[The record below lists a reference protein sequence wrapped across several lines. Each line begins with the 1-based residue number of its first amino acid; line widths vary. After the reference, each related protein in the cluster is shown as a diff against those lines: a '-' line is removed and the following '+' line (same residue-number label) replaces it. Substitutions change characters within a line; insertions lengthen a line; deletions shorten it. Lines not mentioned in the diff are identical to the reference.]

1 METRKKICFFT
12 GTRAEYGLL
21 KPLMQKVKN
30 EDEFQI
36 QIIASGMHVSPEFG
50 VTYKEIERDGF
61 TINEKVEILLS
72 SDTDIGVSKAMG
84 LGLISFSD
92 SLKRLN
98 PDILI
103 VLGDRFEALSVSI
116 TAYVMKIPIA
126 HLHGGE
132 TTEGAVDEGFRHS
145 ITKMSYL
152 HFTSTEEYRK
162 RVIQLGENPGRVFN
176 VGAIGLDNIKNL
188 KLLNLGNLEKELNF
202 NFGEK
207 NILFTY
213 HPVTLDIEKLSEELD
228 QIFGALEELIFQGYK
243 IIITKSNADQGG
255 RFINKYI
262 DNFSSKHKE
271 KVFAF
276 TNLGTLKYLS
286 VMKFVNLVMGNSS
299 SGIVETPSFKIPTVN
314 IGDRQKGRVRGNSV
328 IDVNPKKEEIINA
341 VKKAE
346 KMDKNKIFNPYDQ
359 GDATEKIYGT
369 IKEHLLNNKINLKKE
384 FFDIDFKL

>member
-1 METRKKICFFT
+1 MKKKICFFT

-21 KPLMQKVKN
+21 KPLMQKVKD

-36 QIIASGMHVSPEFG
+36 QIIVSGMHMSSEFG
-50 VTYKEIERDGF
+50 LTYKEIEQDGF
-61 TINEKVEILLS
+61 TIDEKVEILLS
-72 SDTDIGVSKAMG
+72 SDSDIGVSKAMG
-84 LGLISFSD
+84 LGLVSFSD
-92 SLKRLN
+92 SLKRLS
-98 PDILI
+98 PHILI
-103 VLGDRFEALSVSI
+103 VLGDRFEALSVAIS
-116 TAYVMKIPIA
+116 AYVMKIPIV

-132 TTEGAVDEGFRHS
+132 RTEGLIDEGIRHS

-152 HFTSTEEYRK
+152 HFTSAEEYRK
-162 RVIQLGENPGRVFN
+162 RVIQLGENPERVFN

-188 KLLNLGNLEKELNF
+188 KLLNLQTLERELNL

-213 HPVTLDIEKLSEELD
+213 HPVTLDKEKLSDELD

-243 IIITKSNADQGG
+243 LIITKSNADQGG

-262 DNFSSKHKE
+262 DNFSSKYKE
-271 KVFAF
+271 KVFIY

-286 VMKFVNLVMGNSS
+286 VMKYVDLVMGNSS
-299 SGIVETPSFKIPTVN
+299 SGIIETPSFKIPTVN

-328 IDVNPKKEEIINA
+328 IDVNPKKEEILNA

-346 KMDKNKIFNPYDQ
+346 KIAKNKIFNPYDQ
-359 GDATEKIYGT
+359 GGATERIYGT
-369 IKEHLLNNKINLKKE
+369 IKEYLLNNKINLKKE

>member
-1 METRKKICFFT
+1 MKKKICFFT

-21 KPLMQKVKN
+21 KPLMQKVKD

-50 VTYKEIERDGF
+50 LTYKEIERDGF

-116 TAYVMKIPIA
+116 TAYVMKIPIV
-126 HLHGGE
+126 HLYGGG
-132 TTEGAVDEGFRHS
+132 TTEGALDEGFRHS

-152 HFTSTEEYRK
+152 HFTSTEKYRK
-162 RVIQLGENPGRVFN
+162 RVIQLGENPERVFN

-188 KLLNLGNLEKELNF
+188 KLLNLQTLEKELNL

-262 DNFSSKHKE
+262 DDFSSKYKE
-271 KVFAF
+271 KVFAY

-286 VMKFVNLVMGNSS
+286 VMKYVNLVMGNSS

-328 IDVNPKKEEIINA
+328 IDVNPKKEEILNA

-346 KMDKNKIFNPYDQ
+346 KIAKNKIFNPYDQ
-359 GDATEKIYGT
+359 GGATERIYRT
-369 IKEHLLNNKINLKKE
+369 IEECLLNNKINLKKE

>member
-21 KPLMQKVKN
+21 KPLMQKVKD

-50 VTYKEIERDGF
+50 LTYKEIERDGF
-61 TINEKVEILLS
+61 TIDEKVEILLS
-72 SDTDIGVSKAMG
+72 SDSDIGVSKAMG
-84 LGLISFSD
+84 LGLVSFSD
-92 SLKRLN
+92 SLKRLS
-98 PDILI
+98 PHILI
-103 VLGDRFEALSVSI
+103 VLGDRFEALSVAIS
-116 TAYVMKIPIA
+116 AYVMKIPIV

-132 TTEGAVDEGFRHS
+132 RTEGLIDEGIRHS

-152 HFTSTEEYRK
+152 HFTSAEEYRK
-162 RVIQLGENPGRVFN
+162 RVIQLGENPERVFN

-188 KLLNLGNLEKELNF
+188 KLLNLQTLERELNL

-213 HPVTLDIEKLSEELD
+213 HPVTLDKEKLSDELD

-243 IIITKSNADQGG
+243 LIITKSNADQGG

-262 DNFSSKHKE
+262 DNFSSKYKE
-271 KVFAF
+271 KVFIY

-286 VMKFVNLVMGNSS
+286 VMKYVDLVMGNSS
-299 SGIVETPSFKIPTVN
+299 SGIIETPSFKIPTVN

-328 IDVNPKKEEIINA
+328 IDVNPKKEEILNA

-346 KMDKNKIFNPYDQ
+346 KIAKNKIFNPYDQ
-359 GDATEKIYGT
+359 GGATERIYRT
-369 IKEHLLNNKINLKKE
+369 IKEYLLNNKINLKKE

>member
-1 METRKKICFFT
+1 MKICFFT

-21 KPLMQKVKN
+21 KPLMQKVKD

-36 QIIASGMHVSPEFG
+36 QIIVSGMHMSPEFG
-50 VTYKEIERDGF
+50 LTYKEIERDGF

-72 SDTDIGVSKAMG
+72 SDSDIGVSKAMG

-103 VLGDRFEALSVSI
+103 VLGDRFEALSVAIS
-116 TAYVMKIPIA
+116 AYVMKVPIV
-126 HLHGGE
+126 HLYGGE
-132 TTEGAVDEGFRHS
+132 ITEGALDEGFRHS

-162 RVIQLGENPGRVFN
+162 RVIQLGENPERVFK

-188 KLLNLGNLEKELNF
+188 KLLNLQTLEKELNL

-213 HPVTLDIEKLSEELD
+213 HPVTLDTEKLSEELD
-228 QIFGALEELIFQGYK
+228 QIFGALEELIFQRYK
-243 IIITKSNADQGG
+243 LIITKSNADQGG

-262 DNFSSKHKE
+262 DNFSSKYKE
-271 KVFAF
+271 KVFTY

-286 VMKFVNLVMGNSS
+286 VMKYVDLVMGNSS
-299 SGIVETPSFKIPTVN
+299 SGIIETASFKIPTVN

-328 IDVNPKKEEIINA
+328 IDVKPQKREILNA

-359 GDATEKIYGT
+359 GGATERIYGT
-369 IKEHLLNNKINLKKE
+369 IKEYLLNNKINLKKE
-384 FFDIDFKL
+384 FFDIDFKP